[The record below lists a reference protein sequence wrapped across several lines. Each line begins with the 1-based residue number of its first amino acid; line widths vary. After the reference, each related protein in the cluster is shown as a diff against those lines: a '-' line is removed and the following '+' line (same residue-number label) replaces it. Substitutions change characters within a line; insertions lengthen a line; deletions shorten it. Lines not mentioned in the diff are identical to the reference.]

1 MASGVY
7 NIFKSELMK
16 ASVDLANDEIK
27 VALLTSSHAFN
38 ADSTVDS
45 EWADVSANEV
55 SGANYTAG
63 GQALAGKTVTVDNT
77 DNEGVFDA
85 NDVNW
90 AASTITARHA
100 VIYDNTTTPK
110 YLIASIDFG
119 QDTSSTNGNFQIQWD
134 AEGIINLN

>member
-16 ASVDLANDEIK
+16 GSIDLVNDTIK
-27 VALLTSSHAFN
+27 VALLNSSHSFDP
-38 ADSTVDS
+38 DSTANA
-45 EWADVSANEV
+45 EWADISANEA

-63 GQALAGKTVTVDNT
+63 GQSLAGKTVTVDNV

-85 NDVNW
+85 NDINW
-90 AASTITARHA
+90 PAATITARHA
-100 VIYDNTTTPK
+100 VIYDDTTTPK

>member
-16 ASVDLANDEIK
+16 ASIDLVNDDIK
-27 VALLTSSHAFN
+27 VALLTSSHVFD
-38 ADSTVDS
+38 ADSTVNSSWD
-45 EWADVSANEV
+45 DVSVNEI
-55 SGANYTAG
+55 SGVNYAAG

-85 NDVNW
+85 TDVNW
-90 AASTITARHA
+90 AASTMTARHA
-100 VIYDNTTTPK
+100 VIYNNTTTPK
-110 YLIASIDFG
+110 CLIASIDFG

-134 AEGIINLN
+134 IEGIINLN